1 MKKLIVVLLAGL
13 MLTSVTGCSNGN
25 INENDD
31 EIMFQTED
39 EVTDE
44 DNDRS
49 TDEDNKG
56 NDDEN
61 VIAGNR
67 NFNSKYSDFRDFI
80 SGCRLVIS
88 DAMSELTQYYDA
100 DFYATD
106 AALYLNSMSS
116 YALDL
121 GCERIFS
128 GDVEDVIDDIESY
141 LSITAAE
148 YNVDGANGNAVVKG
162 TDVNGEESVITVEYD
177 GNSTAQCSVRD
188 GAGNLTWYVSYTK
201 CDNYVAYSYAVEAI
215 TTISIKF
222 NNGDTLYVFDKKNP
236 LENYYTVFE
245 NNTITTADLTEKNLY
260 FGTVDGVFVN
270 KSE

>member
-1 MKKLIVVLLAGL
+1 MKKLIILLLAGL
-13 MLTSVTGCSNGN
+13 MLTSVVGCSGSN
-25 INENDD
+25 INEDDD

-39 EVTDE
+39 EVTYKGK
-44 DNDRS
+44 DND
-49 TDEDNKG
+49 DNSD

-61 VIAGNR
+61 AIAGDR
-67 NFNSKYSDFRDFI
+67 NFDSKSSDFRDFI
-80 SGCRLVIS
+80 SGCRIVIS
-88 DAMSELTQYYDA
+88 DAMSDLTQYYDT

-121 GCERIFS
+121 ACERIFS
-128 GDVEDVIDDIESY
+128 GDVEDAIDDIKSY
-141 LSITAAE
+141 LYITASE
-148 YNVDGANGNAVVKG
+148 YNVDGANGSAVVKG
-162 TDVNGEESVITVEYD
+162 TDIDGEEAIITVEYD
-177 GNSTAQCSVRD
+177 GSSTAQCVVRD

-222 NNGDTLYVFDKKNP
+222 NNGDTLYVFDRKNP

-260 FGTVDGVFVN
+260 LGTVDGVFVN